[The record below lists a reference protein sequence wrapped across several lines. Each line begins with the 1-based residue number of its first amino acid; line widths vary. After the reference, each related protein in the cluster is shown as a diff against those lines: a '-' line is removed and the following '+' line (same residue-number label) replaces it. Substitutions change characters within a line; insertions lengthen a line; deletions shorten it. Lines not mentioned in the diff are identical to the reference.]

1 MDNLN
6 LFPLLLSFQVA
17 VASTITCVILG
28 IPIAFLLSVKE
39 GKFIDLIDSL
49 TNLPIVLP
57 PTVTG
62 YYLLVALGRQSII
75 GRFLESNFD
84 IMIVFTPTGA
94 VIAASVVAIPYMIK
108 SAKVAFLQINKDFI
122 NSGRLLGRS
131 EVNIFFTIIVPLS
144 WRGIIAGVSL
154 SFVRAL
160 GDFGATL
167 MISGSI
173 PNKTLTMPVAI
184 YNSLQSG
191 DEKTTAMLVTIMTS
205 LSVVVLF
212 VVNRLEKR
220 LNKG

>member
-1 MDNLN
+1 
-6 LFPLLLSFQVA
+6 
-17 VASTITCVILG
+17 
-28 IPIAFLLSVKE
+28 
-39 GKFIDLIDSL
+39 
-49 TNLPIVLP
+49 
-57 PTVTG
+57 
-62 YYLLVALGRQSII
+62 
-75 GRFLESNFD
+75 
-84 IMIVFTPTGA
+84 
-94 VIAASVVAIPYMIK
+94 
-108 SAKVAFLQINKDFI
+108 
-122 NSGRLLGRS
+122 
-131 EVNIFFTIIVPLS
+131 
-144 WRGIIAGVSL
+144 IAGVSL